1 MKTILFVC
9 TGNTCRSVMAEALF
23 KHILSNRKD
32 KLKDIK
38 AISAGIYAWEGDR
51 ASYGAEEVLKER
63 GIDATGYSSRL
74 LTPRL
79 VEEADLVLTMTS
91 NHKRAVLEM
100 CPGTGAKVHTLKEY
114 VLNRADKGMH
124 ISDIG
129 PGEINYD
136 IKDPY
141 GQSVDVYR
149 ESAEEIEKYL
159 HILADKISSID
170 W

>member
-23 KHILSNRKD
+23 KHMLADRKD

-38 AISAGIYAWEGDR
+38 VISAGIYAWEGDK
-51 ASYGAEEVLKER
+51 ASYGAEKILKEK
-63 GIDATGYSSRL
+63 GINVTEYSSRL
-74 LTPRL
+74 LTPKL

-91 NHKRAVLEM
+91 NHKRAVLGM
-100 CPGTGAKVHTLKEY
+100 CPKAGTKVHTLKEY
-114 VLNRADKGMH
+114 ALNRGDKEVH

-129 PGEINYD
+129 SGGADYD

-159 HILADKISSID
+159 HILIDKISSID
-170 W
+170 